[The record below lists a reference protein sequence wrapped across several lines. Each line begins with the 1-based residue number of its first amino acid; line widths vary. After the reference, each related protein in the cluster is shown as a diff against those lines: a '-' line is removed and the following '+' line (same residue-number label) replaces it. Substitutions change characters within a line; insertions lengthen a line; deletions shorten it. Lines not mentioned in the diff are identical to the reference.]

1 MELAVAEKFNPELEI
16 IQINTTLDRILNHHQ
31 EFKQGFDKFG
41 SKIDLI
47 MDRINAVDKDRIESM
62 QIIRD
67 ELKTEF
73 RSEFKN
79 IYLSIIG
86 GAMMF
91 IGGIIMWIIETKK

>member
-1 MELAVAEKFNPELEI
+1 MAEKFNAELEI
-16 IQINTTLDRILNHHQ
+16 MQINTTLDRILNHHQ
-31 EFKQGFDKFG
+31 EFKNGFDKFG
-41 SKIDLI
+41 NKIDLI
-47 MDRINAVDKDRIESM
+47 MERINSVDKDRIESI
-62 QIIRD
+62 QNIKD
-67 ELKTEF
+67 EIKSEF